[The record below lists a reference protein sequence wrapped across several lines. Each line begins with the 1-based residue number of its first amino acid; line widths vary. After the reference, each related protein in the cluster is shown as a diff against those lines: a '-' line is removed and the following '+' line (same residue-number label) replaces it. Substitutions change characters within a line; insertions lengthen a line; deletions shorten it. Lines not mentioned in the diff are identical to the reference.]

1 MTAESPSSDRP
12 AGNLTRQTVSG
23 LQWSY
28 FGSLAGGVLQFGM
41 TAVMARLL
49 SPTAFGLVALAGL
62 FLRFVDYFAK
72 AGVAQAVVQKAE
84 LSPTD
89 IRAAFTISSGLS
101 AVFALVAVYAA
112 PLAGRLAQDPELVPV
127 LRWLA
132 LGLVLQGLGAPAIA
146 LLRRRMAFKKVAL
159 LELGSYVLGYM
170 VVGLA
175 MALAGAGVFALVG
188 AMLTQLAVQTFA
200 GYALTRHPARPTL
213 SPGSYRAI
221 FGFGGRI
228 SVIGFFEFLQT
239 NLDTLAIGR
248 WAGSAQLGLY
258 NRAKIMGELPSYHLT
273 EGLRKVLFP
282 SFSAIQADTP
292 RLRTVYVSSVGMAA
306 SIVLPLNAGM
316 AVAAPELIRVVLG
329 PQWLGAIPVMPWVIL
344 ASTLT
349 LFGWLAGTVLEAQ
362 AALNAKLLVA
372 IGSTVTLVLLL
383 FLAEGRPLAAYGAA
397 VAVASLVMN
406 VGYVAIMTRT
416 LQTSFGSLT
425 LPFVRGLAGA
435 AIVAA
440 AIAACRIA
448 LHALQTP
455 VLLVLVCEVIT
466 GALALGF
473 AMRVG
478 PLGPFRKDLVQRL
491 TAAGIMGDTD
501 GRADRI
507 LSRTLGSVE

>member
-1 MTAESPSSDRP
+1 LAETPPPDRP
-12 AGNLTRQTVSG
+12 EGNLTRHTVSG

-28 FGSLAGGVLQFGM
+28 FSALAGGVLQFGM

-72 AGVAQAVVQKAE
+72 AGIAQALVQKAQ

-89 IRAAFTISSGLS
+89 IRAAFTISAGMS
-101 AVFALVAVYAA
+101 AVFALVAVWAA
-112 PLAGRLAQDPELVPV
+112 PLAGRLAQDPDLVPV

-132 LGLVLQGLGAPAIA
+132 LGLLLQGLGAPALA
-146 LLRRRMAFKKVAL
+146 LLRRRMAFKQVAI
-159 LELGSYVLGYM
+159 LELSSYVLGYM
-170 VVGLA
+170 IVGLA
-175 MALAGAGVFALVG
+175 LALAGAGVFALVA
-188 AMLTQLAVQTFA
+188 AMLTQLAFQTVA
-200 GYALTRHPARPTL
+200 AYSLTRHPARPTL
-213 SPGSYRAI
+213 SLGSHRAI

-258 NRAKIMGELPSYHLT
+258 NRAKVMGELPSYHLT
-273 EGLRKVLFP
+273 EGLRKVIFP
-282 SFSAIQADTP
+282 SFSAIQADTA
-292 RLRTVYVSSVGMAA
+292 RLRTVYISSVGLAA

-329 PQWLGAIPVMPWVIL
+329 PQWLDAIPVMPWVML

-383 FLAEGRPLAAYGAA
+383 FLAEGRPLAAYAAA
-397 VAVASLVMN
+397 VAAASLFMN
-406 VGYVAIMTRT
+406 VGYVGIMTRT
-416 LQTSFGSLT
+416 LQTSFASLV
-425 LPFVRGLAGA
+425 LPFARGLAGA

-440 AIAACRIA
+440 AIALCRYA
-448 LHALQTP
+448 LYAVGTP
-455 VLLVLVCEVIT
+455 VLLVLIGEVIV
-466 GALALGF
+466 GALALAF

-478 PLGPFRKDLVQRL
+478 PLDPFRKDLVQRL
-491 TAAGIMGDTD
+491 TAAGIMGS
-501 GRADRI
+501 GASRADR
-507 LSRTLGSVE
+507 LLTRALGSAE